1 MNILEEIAAKTRERV
16 AEAKNKVSLEEMKQQ
31 AESLNAETGFPFENA
46 IKKGSLSFICEV
58 KKASPSN
65 GLIAGDFPE
74 KGGAS
79 AISVLTEPYWF
90 MGSNEYLKEIRA
102 AVDIPIIRKDFTV
115 DEYMIY
121 EAKVI
126 GADAVL
132 LICAILDDD
141 SLKKYMQ
148 TADKLGLS
156 ALVETHDEEEVNR
169 AVKAGAR
176 LIGVNNRDLRNFTVD
191 INNSLRL
198 RNLVPDNITFV
209 SESGIKGEKEIRE
222 LAQGKVDGVLIGET
236 MMRAGESRIETLKSL
251 IKAGQI

>member
-1 MNILEEIAAKTRERV
+1 MSLVVVGGNERMKRDYIQL
-16 AEAKNKVSLEEMKQQ
+16 AKNRGYKAKVVLNMSSKVKRSIGSPDAIVIFTSTVSHKLMASVETQAKKQ
-31 AESLNAETGFPFENA
+31 
-46 IKKGSLSFICEV
+46 
-58 KKASPSN
+58 
-65 GLIAGDFPE
+65 
-74 KGGAS
+74 
-79 AISVLTEPYWF
+79 
-90 MGSNEYLKEIRA
+90 
-102 AVDIPIIRKDFTV
+102 DIPIIRKDFTV

>member
-1 MNILEEIAAKTRERV
+1 
-16 AEAKNKVSLEEMKQQ
+16 
-31 AESLNAETGFPFENA
+31 
-46 IKKGSLSFICEV
+46 
-58 KKASPSN
+58 
-65 GLIAGDFPE
+65 
-74 KGGAS
+74 
-79 AISVLTEPYWF
+79 
-90 MGSNEYLKEIRA
+90 
-102 AVDIPIIRKDFTV
+102 
-115 DEYMIY
+115 MIY

-209 SESGIKGEKEIRE
+209 SESGIKE